1 MYRKEKIYSSL
12 LVVVKPVHSFT
23 AACLNELSLASN
35 DYFDNF
41 FSRNLRGKVFKKIVK
56 YYKKGVLFNQ
66 DNDVFFFESAPLKGH
81 NMYKV

>member
-1 MYRKEKIYSSL
+1 MSL
-12 LVVVKPVHSFT
+12 VWPVMII
-23 AACLNELSLASN
+23 LII
-35 DYFDNF
+35 F